1 MMRKHDVS
9 ECFPFW
15 ERLSESSQRQLR
27 GSMIFRSYKPG
38 ENIIFKTVKKD
49 GIIFVLEGRLRVY
62 LASGSGREL
71 TLFNLLRG
79 EAFSIMT
86 VDHAL
91 ENDVIPALQAGEY
104 TVLAYLQRCDIAPV
118 AYAEPLLADFIF
130 DSCAS
135 TAQHI
140 LNNVSFCF
148 FNSLRSCVAREL
160 LDKSRLMASDPD
172 NVIITH
178 EEIANS
184 LGTTRVV
191 ISRELDYLRGM
202 GLITT
207 GRGRIHITDR
217 GGLEALG
224 GG

>member
-1 MMRKHDVS
+1 MRKHDVS

-15 ERLSESSQRQLR
+15 ERLSESSRQRLR
-27 GSMIFRSYKPG
+27 DTMIFRTYKSG
-38 ENIIFKTVKKD
+38 ENVIFKTVKKD
-49 GIIFVLEGRLRVY
+49 GVIFVLEGRLRVY
-62 LASGSGREL
+62 LASGGGREL
-71 TLFNLLRG
+71 TLFNLLCG

-118 AYAEPLLADFIF
+118 AYCEPLMADFIF

-140 LNNVSFCF
+140 LNNVSFYF
-148 FNSLRSCVAREL
+148 FNSLRSCVAKVL
-160 LDKSRLMASDPD
+160 LDKSRLMADDPD
-172 NVIITH
+172 EVIITH

-191 ISRELDYLRGM
+191 ISRELDHLRDM

-207 GRGRIHITDR
+207 GRGRIHIIDR
-217 GGLEALG
+217 SGLETLG
-224 GG
+224 SG